1 MSQSVALHPKAK
13 DEEEVQIST
22 TVMVKNIALLT
33 VVKLPKKVID
43 NCTIMAKEED
53 IKQRQT

>member
-1 MSQSVALHPKAK
+1 MALHPKAK